1 MKRIVTWLL
10 GTISVVVMLFGYHTS
25 TAGSL
30 AASPPTSVVS
40 GGKAATTTSG
50 TGGGSGG
57 SGPGGS
63 GSGSTTAHKHTSQTS
78 TVTGPTVNTQW
89 GPVQVQL
96 TVSGGTITHVDVL
109 KYPNGN
115 GRDIQIANYALPIL
129 IQHTLDAQS
138 AHIDMVS
145 GATFTSYGYLQS
157 LQGALDQA
165 QL

>member
-10 GTISVVVMLFGYHTS
+10 GTTSVVVLLFGYHTS
-25 TAGSL
+25 PAGSL

-57 SGPGGS
+57 SGPGS

-96 TVSGGTITHVDVL
+96 TVNGGTITDVNVL

-129 IQHTLDAQS
+129 VQHTLDAQS

>member
-1 MKRIVTWLL
+1 
-10 GTISVVVMLFGYHTS
+10 
-25 TAGSL
+25 
-30 AASPPTSVVS
+30 
-40 GGKAATTTSG
+40 
-50 TGGGSGG
+50 
-57 SGPGGS
+57 
-63 GSGSTTAHKHTSQTS
+63 
-78 TVTGPTVNTQW
+78 VN
-89 GPVQVQL
+89 
-96 TVSGGTITHVDVL
+96 GGTITHVNVL

-129 IQHTLDAQS
+129 VQHTLDAQS

>member
-25 TAGSL
+25 TSGSL

-57 SGPGGS
+57 SGPGS

-96 TVSGGTITHVDVL
+96 TVNGGTITDVNVL